1 MRLVIAVCWMLA
13 LAVVAALAAPAGQT
27 ASPRPPPPLVI
38 ESLVGEDSFNFY
50 CASCHGRDGKGDG
63 PVARSLKTAPPDL
76 TTLARRSGGAFPAAE
91 VAAFI
96 AGTGRPLPAH
106 GPGDMPVWG
115 PIFQALETSDPRVK
129 VRIQNIVA
137 YIESIQAR

>member
-1 MRLVIAVCWMLA
+1 MLA
-13 LAVVAALAAPAGQT
+13 IEIVAAVAAPAAQT
-27 ASPRPPPPLVI
+27 ASQRTPPPLVI
-38 ESLVGEDSFNFY
+38 ESLVGEDSFSFY
-50 CASCHGRDGKGDG
+50 CASCHGREGKGDG

-76 TTLARRSGGAFPAAE
+76 TTLARRNGGIFPTAE
-91 VAAFI
+91 VTSFI
-96 AGTGRPLPAH
+96 AGTGRALPAH

-115 PIFQALETSDPRVK
+115 PIFRALEASDPRVK